1 VGLEQR
7 QRALLS
13 LVDALAGAPPA
24 PAPAAPDGCGRGGGG
39 GEGGELAAREAELAD
54 ALAQVRARRGLCLPA
69 PPPGAG
75 GDG

>member
-7 QRALLS
+7 QRALLR
-13 LVDALAGAPPA
+13 LLDALAGAPPT
-24 PAPAAPDGCGRGGGG
+24 PVPAAPGGCGGG

-54 ALAQVRARRGLCLPA
+54 ALAQVRARRSLCLPA
-69 PPPGAG
+69 PPPSAG